1 MKFHLIFIFLAAGF
15 GQQSFG
21 AIPKTSAA
29 NSYSDEIK
37 NELNNMTTETQR
49 AQLVLKK
56 VPSLENAKVH
66 LLSESD
72 APLVFDIPVTY
83 NRSVKFWIRNFQT
96 SNRGW
101 FKKWL
106 ERSSRYMPFIQKELK
121 HAGLPQDLAYLAM
134 IESGFSTAATSNAE
148 AVGIWQFIEPTGN
161 AYGLR
166 TEWWLDERR
175 DYDKSTKAAIGYISH
190 LYRTF
195 NSWYIVAASYNMG
208 ETRARRLIQK
218 YNTNNFWT
226 LADRGALPDE
236 TKNYVPKIIAAM
248 LIAKA
253 PALYGFRE
261 LEYHLPERYDYFH
274 APGGTDLNLLA
285 EQLGVSRKYLK
296 DLNPE
301 LTRGYIPKGI
311 RTHRIRVPRGSMA
324 AVKNLIKNNYQA
336 RNEISND

>member
-1 MKFHLIFIFLAAGF
+1 MNFVVSFVVLAVLTCAGN
-15 GQQSFG
+15 
-21 AIPKTSAA
+21 SAFA
-29 NSYSDEIK
+29 TAYTAGPSYSDEIK
-37 NELNNMTTETQR
+37 NELLQLNQDTQR
-49 AQLVLKK
+49 SQLVLKK
-56 VPSLENAKVH
+56 VPSLGNAKVE
-66 LLSESD
+66 LLGESE

-96 SNRGW
+96 SNRSW

-106 ERSSRYMPFIQKELK
+106 ERSTRYMPFIQKELK

-161 AYGLR
+161 SYGLR

-175 DYDKSTKAAIGYISH
+175 DYDKSTQAAIEYISH
-190 LYRTF
+190 LYRSF
-195 NSWYIVAASYNMG
+195 KSWYIVAASYNMG
-208 ETRARRLIQK
+208 ETRARKTIQK
-218 YNTNNFWT
+218 YNTNNFWK
-226 LADRGALPDE
+226 LADLGALPDE

-274 APGGTDLNLLA
+274 APGGTDLNALA
-285 EQLGVSRKYLK
+285 EQLGVSPKYLR

-301 LTRGYIPKGI
+301 LTRGYIPKNI
-311 RTHRIRVPRGSMA
+311 RSHRIRVPKGSMQA
-324 AVKNLIKNNYQA
+324 IQNYLKSNYQA
-336 RNEISND
+336 RID

>member
-1 MKFHLIFIFLAAGF
+1 MKLVFLFIILGAAL
-15 GQQSFG
+15 
-21 AIPKTSAA
+21 SASSSA
-29 NSYSDEIK
+29 RASVPSYSDEIK
-37 NELNNMTTETQR
+37 NELRQMNQSTQR
-49 AQLVLKK
+49 SQLVLKQ
-56 VPSLENAKVH
+56 VRSLGNAKVE
-66 LLSESD
+66 LLSEAE

-106 ERSSRYMPFIQKELK
+106 ERSTRYMPFIHKELK
-121 HAGLPQDLAYLAM
+121 RAGLPQDLAYLAM

-161 AYGLR
+161 SYGLR

-190 LYRTF
+190 LYRSF
-195 NSWYIVAASYNMG
+195 KSWYIVAASYNMG
-208 ETRARRLIQK
+208 ETRARRLIRK
-218 YNTNNFWT
+218 HGTNNFWK
-226 LADRGALPDE
+226 LADLGALPDE

-253 PALYGFRE
+253 PALYGFRG

-274 APGGTDLNLLA
+274 APGGTDLNSLA
-285 EQLGVSRKYLK
+285 EHLGVSQKYLR

-301 LTRGYIPKGI
+301 LTRGYIPKEV
-311 RTHRIRVPRGSMA
+311 RTHRIRVPKGSMQA
-324 AVKNLIKNNYQA
+324 IRNLLKTNYQA
-336 RNEISND
+336 RID

>member
-1 MKFHLIFIFLAAGF
+1 MKFRILFILLAACF
-15 GQQSFG
+15 SELCFG
-21 AIPKTSAA
+21 AIPKQSGFSHST
-29 NSYSDEIK
+29 EIK
-37 NELNNMTTETQR
+37 NELSQMKADSQR
-49 AQLVLKK
+49 AELVLKK
-56 VPSLENAKVH
+56 VPSLGNAKIH
-66 LLSESD
+66 LLSESE

-83 NRSVKFWIRNFQT
+83 NRSVKFWVRNFQT

-106 ERSSRYMPFIQKELK
+106 ERSSRFMPFIHKELRR
-121 HAGLPQDLAYLAM
+121 AGLPEDLAYLAM
-134 IESGFSTAATSNAE
+134 IESGFSTAATSHAE

-190 LYRTF
+190 LYRLF
-195 NSWYIVAASYNMG
+195 KSWYIVAASYNMG

-218 YNTNNFWT
+218 HGTNNFWT
-226 LADRGALPDE
+226 LADKGVLPDE
-236 TKNYVPKIIAAM
+236 TKEYVPKIIAAM

-261 LEYHLPERYDYFH
+261 IEYQLPERYDYFH
-274 APGGTDLNLLA
+274 APGGTDLSLLA
-285 EQLGVSRKYLK
+285 EELGVSHKYLK

-301 LTRGYIPKGI
+301 LTKGYIPKNI
-311 RTHRIRVPRGSMA
+311 PSHRIRVPRGSMA
-324 AVKNLIKNNYQA
+324 AIKNLIKNNYQA
-336 RNEISND
+336 KN